1 MKKKYLHKGSIL
13 KITKWFKTFSVVPFL
28 FLPSLAFAYAEK
40 NYFSFFLDVLID
52 FLLVLFG
59 SYIIL
64 AVIDAGT
71 KLLQGQSIKVHIIKI
86 VSAAALM
93 YSSPYIVHKLFHL

>member
-1 MKKKYLHKGSIL
+1 MKIKYFPARSIS
-13 KITKWFKTFSVVPFL
+13 KIKNWFKTFCIVPFL
-28 FLPSLAFAYAEK
+28 LSPSLAFAYAEK
-40 NYFSFFLDVLID
+40 NYFSFFLDALID
-52 FLLVLFG
+52 FLLVFFG

-93 YSSPYIVHKLFHL
+93 YSSPYIVHKIFHL